1 MEHVKLFEQFVDELE
16 IKESKDS
23 DTFVGNP
30 SEDQRMVDIRA
41 FRGSVKDLT
50 DFIEDKIKETQQ

>member
-1 MEHVKLFEQFVDELE
+1 MEHIKLFEQFVDELE

-30 SEDQRMVDIRA
+30 SEDSRMVDIRA

-50 DFIEDKIKETQQ
+50 DFIDDKIKETQK